1 MKPRFLLLSIQLILW
16 KEQLI
21 TKMLKNLLNK
31 IFEILR
37 IYTLFMIQTLPGIR
51 FWKKNNLILLF
62 ILRLQPRPICKK
74 LQNHLKNVI
83 EKRPPDPSQ
92 TLKRNNHLLTD
103 PAFATPKTLP
113 ATIKPP
119 AEPINRRDENLVELL
134 YGKNSIWITTVIFV

>member
-1 MKPRFLLLSIQLILW
+1 MKPRFLLLSIQLTLRR
-16 KEQLI
+16 EQLI

-31 IFEILR
+31 VFEILR
-37 IYTLFMIQTLPGIR
+37 KYTLFVIQTLPGIR
-51 FWKKNNLILLF
+51 YWKKNLILLF

-103 PAFATPKTLP
+103 PAFATSETIP

-119 AEPINRRDENLVELL
+119 AEPINRRDKNLLELL
-134 YGKNSIWITTVIFV
+134 YGKESI